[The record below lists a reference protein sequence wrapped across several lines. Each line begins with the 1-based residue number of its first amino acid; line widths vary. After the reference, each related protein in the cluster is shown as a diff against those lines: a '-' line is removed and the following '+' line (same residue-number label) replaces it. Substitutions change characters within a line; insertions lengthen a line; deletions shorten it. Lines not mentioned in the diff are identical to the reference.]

1 MAIERGSGKHRRHG
15 HPAVFSPDDDYAGIS
30 HVPSACAV
38 GIEIVSDRGV
48 LRNTNVL
55 IQDGAAQLGAPPD
68 VAVVQEDAAFYQ
80 SAGVDVD
87 ASSENGLPHYAP
99 GNNASAGYD
108 AVDRKTAAVIFIEDE
123 LRGRIGVACAAHWPL
138 AIVEIEFGLDLVQV
152 HISFVE
158 GIDRADIAPVEDGH
172 FRLAGNSVGLEVV
185 SIDGGVAGEFRQ
197 DVLAEIVMTARGICV
212 ALEQIQKT
220 ARGKDVVAHGGVYAP
235 GIGGQPGL
243 AEDVKRVDVVLGV
256 REAAQ
261 YVAHQV
267 GR

>member
-55 IQDGAAQLGAPPD
+55 IQDGSAQLGAPSD

-123 LRGRIGVACAAHWPL
+123 LRGRIGVACDAHWPL

-152 HISFVE
+152 HISFVT
-158 GIDRADIAPVEDGH
+158 AKP
-172 FRLAGNSVGLEVV
+172 NGLMML
-185 SIDGGVAGEFRQ
+185 SHRFSHR
-197 DVLAEIVMTARGICV
+197 
-212 ALEQIQKT
+212 
-220 ARGKDVVAHGGVYAP
+220 
-235 GIGGQPGL
+235 
-243 AEDVKRVDVVLGV
+243 
-256 REAAQ
+256 
-261 YVAHQV
+261 
-267 GR
+267 